1 MTGLP
6 LKQRSHV
13 CLLIAHDA
21 QASKHSNW
29 FVVVGGGP
37 AYAGYASRDPE
48 SLPRSL

>member
-1 MTGLP
+1 LP

-21 QASKHSNW
+21 QASKHSKW
-29 FVVVGGGP
+29 FVLVLVGGGP